1 MRFRRNQQ
9 ENTGGGVGSGGVF
22 THDTVTL
29 ELNREKMDLP
39 PKYRDLFPD
48 VDSQPQQLVTNT
60 AK

>member
-1 MRFRRNQQ
+1 MRMRFRRNQQ

-48 VDSQPQQLVTNT
+48 VDSQPQ
-60 AK
+60 